1 MKNIYHFTIAHPQAL
16 GGDLAAGV
24 PANTE
29 EEARELLNKELF
41 FHEGAVVNG
50 YLYSATLDRVD
61 AASAFV
67 RNSIVFL
74 MDDGSTWVKDLD
86 S

>member
-29 EEARELLNKELF
+29 EEARAILNKEFF
-41 FHEGAVVNG
+41 FHEDAVVNG
-50 YLYSATLDRVD
+50 HLYSATLDRVD
-61 AASAFV
+61 TASAFV
-67 RNSIVFL
+67 RNSIIFL
-74 MDDGSTWVKDLD
+74 ADDGSPWVKDLD

>member
-1 MKNIYHFTIAHPQAL
+1 MKNIYHFTIAHPQSK

-41 FHEGAVVNG
+41 FHENAVVNG
-50 YLYSATLDRVD
+50 HLYSATLDRVD
-61 AASAFV
+61 TASAFV
-67 RNSIVFL
+67 RNAMVFVQ
-74 MDDGSTWVKDLD
+74 DDGTAWFKDLQ
-86 S
+86 